1 MDLIFWYIPLF
12 KERIYHENDI
22 VHTLE
27 SDSLWKYQNL
37 LDGTVVDKSLR
48 GEIGAN
54 YSLNDKHSLGFRYT
68 LTSRPNTKSDVFTS
82 NDITANN
89 QFYDHLENQ
98 EYSSTSGKPTHQ
110 LNVYYNGTVGDLN
123 IDFNTDYYTNT
134 STGKGLYHE
143 VSQEQESRDVHTQS
157 YIRNKLL
164 ASKLVLSY
172 PLFGGNLSVGGEY
185 TDTRRNDE
193 YRNPEK
199 YVESTIS
206 RVEEYGLSGFAEY
219 SRQFP
224 IGNLSLGVRY
234 EHVTFDYYKDGVHMD
249 EQSRMYGNWF
259 PNLSFQ
265 EN

>member
-1 MDLIFWYIPLF
+1 M
-12 KERIYHENDI
+12 
-22 VHTLE
+22 
-27 SDSLWKYQNL
+27 
-37 LDGTVVDKSLR
+37 
-48 GEIGAN
+48 
-54 YSLNDKHSLGFRYT
+54 KH
-68 LTSRPNTKSDVFTS
+68 P
-82 NDITANN
+82 A
-89 QFYDHLENQ
+89 
-98 EYSSTSGKPTHQ
+98 HQ
-110 LNVYYNGTVGDLN
+110 INVYYSGAVGKLSL
-123 IDFNTDYYTNT
+123 DFNADMLR
-134 STGKGLYHE
+134 SEARTGNE
-143 VSQEQESRDVHTQS
+143 VIENSQEQESRDVHTQS

-206 RVEEYGLSGFAEY
+206 RVEEDGLSGFAEY

-234 EHVTFDYYKDGVHMD
+234 EHVTLIII
-249 EQSRMYGNWF
+249 RMVCTWMNRAVCMETGF
-259 PNLSFQ
+259 LIFLFQ